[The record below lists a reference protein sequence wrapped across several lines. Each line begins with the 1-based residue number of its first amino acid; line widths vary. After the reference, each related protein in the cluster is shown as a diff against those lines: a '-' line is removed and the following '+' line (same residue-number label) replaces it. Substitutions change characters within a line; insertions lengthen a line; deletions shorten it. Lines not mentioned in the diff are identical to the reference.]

1 MSVTINGT
9 TGITSPNLT
18 DTSLTPGSTVG
29 VGAGG
34 LLNSSGGSGSG
45 TVSAGTAGQLATY
58 AASGTTVSGLS
69 ITQGSVLFA
78 GASNAVA
85 QDNANL
91 FWDDT
96 NNRLGI
102 GTSSPTD
109 PIDIRA
115 TSVSMSLF
123 STTSGNSALFSMG
136 NSTDAIGCLLYSS
149 GYEFRLS
156 QSSAN
161 AASKITFYTQNAYA
175 MGIDGSGNL
184 LVGSTTSGTGTPSGF
199 SLNVAGGGSFITVG
213 HSSGVGSGQ
222 PYAVFGYNGTPIG
235 SIAQSGTSGV
245 LYNTS
250 SDYRLKENVQPISN
264 ASAKIKFLNP
274 VTYNWKSDGSDGEGF
289 IAHELQVIIPHAVS
303 GEKDAIDEDGNIKP
317 QGVDYSRLTP
327 MLTAALKEALEKIDA
342 LEARLAALE
351 SK

>member
-1 MSVTINGT
+1 
-9 TGITSPNLT
+9 
-18 DTSLTPGSTVG
+18 
-29 VGAGG
+29 
-34 LLNSSGGSGSG
+34 
-45 TVSAGTAGQLATY
+45 
-58 AASGTTVSGLS
+58 
-69 ITQGSVLFA
+69 
-78 GASNAVA
+78 
-85 QDNANL
+85 
-91 FWDDT
+91 
-96 NNRLGI
+96 
-102 GTSSPTD
+102 
-109 PIDIRA
+109 
-115 TSVSMSLF
+115 
-123 STTSGNSALFSMG
+123 
-136 NSTDAIGCLLYSS
+136 
-149 GYEFRLS
+149 
-156 QSSAN
+156 
-161 AASKITFYTQNAYA
+161 